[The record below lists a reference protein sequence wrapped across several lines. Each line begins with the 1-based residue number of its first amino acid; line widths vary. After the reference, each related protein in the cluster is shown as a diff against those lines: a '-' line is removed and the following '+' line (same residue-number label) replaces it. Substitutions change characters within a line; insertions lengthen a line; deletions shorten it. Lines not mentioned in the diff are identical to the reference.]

1 MFVYNSEGVVTNTID
16 YMVALPCLDRVVY
29 GKKRKFSKTKLNKNK
44 DLMLST
50 LEAIQD
56 KQFIRDAIELCDLGI
71 NASLI
76 PLPYEYSKIVGRK
89 NNRNVIAFNLRYFL
103 EQCVTKAER
112 DRKLKKYPS
121 EIRKAYS
128 NWEKG

>member
-1 MFVYNSEGVVTNTID
+1 MNDYSSIFGCNLYTEFTPEEIRSIVKDPIANHSLTRKLAMFVYNSEGVVTNTID

-56 KQFIRDAIELCDLGI
+56 KQFIRDALFTDMNEG
-71 NASLI
+71 N
-76 PLPYEYSKIVGRK
+76 
-89 NNRNVIAFNLRYFL
+89 
-103 EQCVTKAER
+103 
-112 DRKLKKYPS
+112 
-121 EIRKAYS
+121 
-128 NWEKG
+128 